1 MQSENG
7 NAHRR
12 DLLNG
17 KILCIEPGGGI
28 PADNPFTGADSVACT
43 SGGLAQGNAA
53 RVDAEKQQTRKAK
66 KRKRKKRRHRQAGPE
81 CREIFATELRNLFR
95 IAFDRNAGGSVPRL
109 SINDVGASS
118 WEEIDEAK
126 AGADYGWNRRE
137 GPCQVGV
144 ASKKACKSSGKFV
157 DPIFAYSHGTG

>member
-1 MQSENG
+1 MVCSTSRSGTGKDLRTGKMQSENG

-53 RVDAEKQQTRKAK
+53 RVDAEKQ
-66 KRKRKKRRHRQAGPE
+66 
-81 CREIFATELRNLFR
+81 
-95 IAFDRNAGGSVPRL
+95 
-109 SINDVGASS
+109 
-118 WEEIDEAK
+118 
-126 AGADYGWNRRE
+126 
-137 GPCQVGV
+137 
-144 ASKKACKSSGKFV
+144 
-157 DPIFAYSHGTG
+157 